1 MKSTQTAGK
10 KLELSK
16 KNQIQLAAMT
26 VIFVIAAFLVYKQ
39 QS

>member
-26 VIFVIAAFLVYKQ
+26 VFCDCRFSGI
-39 QS
+39 